1 MYLPDFSRGREPTNE
16 CLCVCVCIYGG
27 MEEGGE
33 GEREMWELSHAILEA
48 QKSQDLLLQAG
59 KPRKP
64 VV

>member
-1 MYLPDFSRGREPTNE
+1 MSVSV
-16 CLCVCVCIYGG
+16 CVCVCIYGG

>member
-1 MYLPDFSRGREPTNE
+1 MSVSLSVG
-16 CLCVCVCIYGG
+16 VCIYGG
-27 MEEGGE
+27 MEEEGE
-33 GEREMWELSHAILEA
+33 GEREMRELSHAILEA